1 MASSSASW
9 EMVHKNT
16 VPDVVAGDD
25 QAHQH
30 LPESKSDSELLQKPG
45 PKSRCDSPE
54 AKMPATRVDD
64 VMEQEQ
70 EAFQALV
77 GAPDPGKC
85 DSAETSEISCD
96 GDDDRGIAGGKSSGD
111 AGGDGAKRRRPSKRN
126 QEWHEMEA
134 EIEAERSAHE
144 AATESVVAQELSPV
158 RKILSKQI
166 TLGVLL
172 VSVASLLVFAKLYAL
187 TSVGKRDE
195 LPAVVMM
202 EHSKSFLH
210 AAGDD
215 TSEEVLHDKLQFSQ
229 MTMNLDT
236 QVFTAPQHKVQEVI
250 QSMCDLP
257 EQVCKSMMA
266 AAVATD
272 VKYHKKKSVPL
283 DENVGS
289 YLAVWMWVKTV
300 GDGQVQ
306 VAFKSAT
313 LSYRLRDV
321 VTYKEQID
329 EEPDVRCTLHTERGL
344 FGLSSST
351 SESCRQIGMKRSISQ
366 VPVFKQAVMNPKEM
380 QLVDTMMERMLAK
393 KVLENSQGPV
403 AASLPSLAP
412 PRLSDVPQMAASLH
426 SPASE

>member
-1 MASSSASW
+1 
-9 EMVHKNT
+9 
-16 VPDVVAGDD
+16 
-25 QAHQH
+25 
-30 LPESKSDSELLQKPG
+30 
-45 PKSRCDSPE
+45 
-54 AKMPATRVDD
+54 MPATRVDD

-70 EAFQALV
+70 EALQALV
-77 GAPDPGKC
+77 GVPDPGKS

-96 GDDDRGIAGGKSSGD
+96 GDDDRGFAGGESSGD
-111 AGGDGAKRRRPSKRN
+111 AGGDGFGGRADTTAKRRRPWKRN
-126 QEWHEMEA
+126 QEWQEMEA
-134 EIEAERSAHE
+134 EVEAERSTHE
-144 AATESVVAQELSPV
+144 AATESVVAQDLSPV
-158 RKILSKQI
+158 RNIFGKQI

-172 VSVASLLVFAKLYAL
+172 VSVVSLLVVFANLYAL

-195 LPAVVMM
+195 LPAIIMV

-229 MTMNLDT
+229 MTMDLDT
-236 QVFTAPQHKVQEVI
+236 QVFTAPQHKVQEII

-257 EQVCKSMMA
+257 EQICKSMMA

-283 DENVGS
+283 NENVGS

-329 EEPDVRCTLHTERGL
+329 EEPDIRCTLHTEHGL
-344 FGLSSST
+344 FGFGSST
-351 SESCRQIGMKRSISQ
+351 SESCRQIGMKRSVSL

-403 AASLPSLAP
+403 AASLPSPAP
-412 PRLSDVPQMAASLH
+412 PRLWDVPQMAASMP